1 MQTMQLL
8 QLIDQLHD
16 QFALQWIDPEK
27 ELLYRHL
34 KLTEE
39 VGELSNDIMS
49 YLWHQRKEKLDE
61 FELDNLGHEV
71 VDVIL
76 AALLVGKMTWVD
88 LQQAFDYKINKVKTR
103 FNLQ

>member
-1 MQTMQLL
+1 MNVSELL
-8 QLIDQLHD
+8 WIIDQLHD

-39 VGELSNDIMS
+39 VGELSNDIML
-49 YLWHQRKEKLDE
+49 YLWHQRKEKLDW

-71 VDVIL
+71 VDVVL
-76 AALLVGKMTWVD
+76 AALLVGRMTWVD
-88 LQQAFDYKINKVKTR
+88 LEQAFDYKTNKIKTR
-103 FNLQ
+103 FNLK

>member
-1 MQTMQLL
+1 MNPQN
-8 QLIDQLHD
+8 LIELVDQLHD
-16 QFALQWIDPEK
+16 HFALQNIDPEK

-49 YLWHQRKEKLDE
+49 YLWHQRKDKLDE
-61 FELDNLGHEV
+61 FELNNLGHEV

-76 AALLVGKMTWVD
+76 AALLVGRMTWVD
-88 LQQAFDYKINKVKTR
+88 LEQAFDYKINKVKAR
-103 FNLQ
+103 FNLK

>member
-1 MQTMQLL
+1 MNVSELL
-8 QLIDQLHD
+8 WIIDQLHD

-49 YLWHQRKEKLDE
+49 YLWHQRKEKLDW

-71 VDVIL
+71 VDVVL
-76 AALLVGKMTWVD
+76 AALLVGRMTWVD
-88 LQQAFDYKINKVKTR
+88 LEQAFDYKTNKIKTR
-103 FNLQ
+103 FNLK

>member
-1 MQTMQLL
+1 MDYQN
-8 QLIDQLHD
+8 LIKLVDQLH
-16 QFALQWIDPEK
+16 QHFALQWIDPEK

-39 VGELSNDIMS
+39 VGELSNDVMS
-49 YLWHQRKEKLDE
+49 YLWYQRKEKLDE

-76 AALLVGKMTWVD
+76 AALLVGKMTWVN
-88 LQQAFDYKINKVKTR
+88 LEQAFEYKANKIKTR
-103 FNLQ
+103 YNLN